1 MGRENSSLS
10 HISKKN
16 LLEGGLKMAILV
28 KNMGD
33 PKNPWEEVPI
43 EVLIE
48 EDRKKRERELEY
60 NRPRIHLPIP
70 EYPARTPA
78 ENDEE
83 GSEEFKIVIKL

>member
-10 HISKKN
+10 HISEKN
-16 LLEGGLKMAILV
+16 LLKGGLKMAILV

-48 EDRKKRERELEY
+48 EEQRKKERELEH

-70 EYPARTPA
+70 DYPERAPT
-78 ENDEE
+78 EQDEE
-83 GSEEFKIVIKL
+83 GSDDYKIVIKL

>member
-1 MGRENSSLS
+1 MERESSL
-10 HISKKN
+10 HFPISEKN
-16 LLEGGLKMAILV
+16 LLRGGLKMAILV

-48 EDRKKRERELEY
+48 EERKRKERELEH

-70 EYPARTPA
+70 DYPERTPTDP
-78 ENDEE
+78 DEE